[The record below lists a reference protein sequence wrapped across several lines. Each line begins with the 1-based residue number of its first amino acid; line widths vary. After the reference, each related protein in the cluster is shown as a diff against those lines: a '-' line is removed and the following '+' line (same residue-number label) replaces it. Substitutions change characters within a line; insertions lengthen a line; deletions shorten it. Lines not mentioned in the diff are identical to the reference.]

1 MLTEKLLIVD
11 DVGELRK
18 LLRLTLGYGIYQIHE
33 AKSGAEALA
42 MAQALVPDVV
52 ILDVM
57 MPGEIDGL
65 EVCGAIR
72 RDPKLKSVFVVI
84 LSARGQQADIE
95 AGRRAGADAYLVKPF
110 RPGELIEVVESR
122 RRIDAPRI
130 DTSDGVPQQS
140 GFQKKEG
147 S

>member
-42 MAQALVPDVV
+42 MAQSIVPDVV

-57 MPGEIDGL
+57 MPGPVNGL
-65 EVCGAIR
+65 QVCEAIKG
-72 RDPKLKSVFVVI
+72 DPKLASVYVVI
-84 LSARGQQADIE
+84 LSARGQQTDIE

-110 RPGELIEVVESR
+110 RPGELIDVVESR
-122 RRIDAPRI
+122 RRIDTPER
-130 DTSDGVPQQS
+130 VPQQS
-140 GFQKKEG
+140 GFPKKED